1 MNGEKRFLI
10 PGDLWDTGLLEQ
22 WLEEKALHGWFP
34 VSFGGLRGKF
44 VKREPQTVRFRLEP
58 NRAETLASRQER
70 ETAYGE
76 LGWRSAAALGDYR
89 VWYCDDPD
97 APELY
102 TDPPPW
108 AGPGT
113 DSCAGSGETA

>member
-58 NRAETLASRQER
+58 NRAETLASRQEPGDGLR
-70 ETAYGE
+70 RAGVAICGG
-76 LGWRSAAALGDYR
+76 LGRL
-89 VWYCDDPD
+89 
-97 APELY
+97 
-102 TDPPPW
+102 
-108 AGPGT
+108 PGLVL
-113 DSCAGSGETA
+113 